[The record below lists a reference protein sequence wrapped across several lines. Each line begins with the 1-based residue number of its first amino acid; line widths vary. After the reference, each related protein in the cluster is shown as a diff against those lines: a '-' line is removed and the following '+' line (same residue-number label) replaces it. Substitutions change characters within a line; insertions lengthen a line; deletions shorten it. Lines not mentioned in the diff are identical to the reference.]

1 MKYGPICHCVVG
13 CARGVLALLRAEKA
27 KRKPAAWVELRTRVF
42 QATDQDQYHQVDV
55 YDKVL

>member
-1 MKYGPICHCVVG
+1 MG